1 MISVIFFCDDE
12 GNGTPPKNKYIDFV
26 LNQIE
31 KKGEVAI
38 IKKMN
43 NFACLYNEN
52 EGIEIDGIKEY
63 KNIKEIIRV
72 EEVKTDIEIL
82 KQCATEWAN
91 RLNGESFVVR
101 VSRRG
106 NHRFTSV
113 ELEKDLGAVIWK
125 ISKCDVDLKTPQK
138 TYRVFIQDNRT
149 FVSV

>member
-1 MISVIFFCDDE
+1 M
-12 GNGTPPKNKYIDFV
+12 DFV
-26 LNQIE
+26 LNRIE
-31 KKGEVAI
+31 EKGEAAI
-38 IKKMN
+38 IEKMN
-43 NFACLYNEN
+43 NFACLHNEN
-52 EGIEIDGIKEY
+52 EGMEIDGIEEN

-82 KQCATEWAN
+82 KQCATEQAN

-138 TYRVFIQDNRT
+138 TYRVFIQDKRT